1 MNAIE
6 DYLLSLPDG
15 HPLQVSIR
23 TYSLALS
30 LSLGPALLSFIVSP
44 KARSKGVLGLQTIVK
59 RELKITSF
67 PFAITV
73 AIGGGSA
80 LQYLWK
86 RLETDLDDTLASPKQ
101 PWSPRFGRLANQLQ
115 ALKEYISSISQER
128 KTFAIYACSSFV
140 AIVLMQARRLSSKKL
155 GITMPLISTS
165 RRNVTGRTSA
175 TLDLTLLLL
184 VRALDAAVQHVVF
197 KRVGEEHDD
206 ARRWRQHITTKIDA
220 MVFWASS
227 ARLPSSYMKWITS
240 MANIDPR
247 LSSGLRAI
255 RSGQWSYINGTKLQP
270 NMLATLSQD
279 LGYPASWGT
288 PLSVPAYGGSMANA
302 SWKALGVSGRDGV
315 GGVPCEII
323 HGTGG
328 VSCTGNAIFRAQHAF
343 LKAVAIYLPVHFIPI
358 LLTRPRSLLR
368 LPEIFRLLIGAVRS
382 ASFLS
387 TFVSSIWMAICLTR
401 THLIA
406 RLLPKISHDFYDGP
420 FGCIMAGCLACGSSI
435 WIENG
440 RRRGEMALY
449 VLPRAIRACLPNTWA
464 RSGKGS
470 VYALERIAFTLS
482 LAHLLTSGTYR
493 MDTNRGL
500 ARWTL
505 NFVLNG
511 PNAAFRK
518 QQG

>member
-1 MNAIE
+1 
-6 DYLLSLPDG
+6 
-15 HPLQVSIR
+15 
-23 TYSLALS
+23 
-30 LSLGPALLSFIVSP
+30 
-44 KARSKGVLGLQTIVK
+44 
-59 RELKITSF
+59 
-67 PFAITV
+67 
-73 AIGGGSA
+73 
-80 LQYLWK
+80 
-86 RLETDLDDTLASPKQ
+86 
-101 PWSPRFGRLANQLQ
+101 
-115 ALKEYISSISQER
+115 
-128 KTFAIYACSSFV
+128 
-140 AIVLMQARRLSSKKL
+140 
-155 GITMPLISTS
+155 
-165 RRNVTGRTSA
+165 
-175 TLDLTLLLL
+175 
-184 VRALDAAVQHVVF
+184 
-197 KRVGEEHDD
+197 
-206 ARRWRQHITTKIDA
+206 
-220 MVFWASS
+220 
-227 ARLPSSYMKWITS
+227 

-288 PLSVPAYGGSMANA
+288 PLSVPAYGGSLANA

-328 VSCTGNAIFRAQHAF
+328 VSCTSNAVFRAQHAF
-343 LKAVAIYLPVHFIPI
+343 LKAVAIYLPVCHTHPCLVQFSNSTLPQVHFIPI

-470 VYALERIAFTLS
+470 VYALERQVFS
-482 LAHLLTSGTYR
+482 R
-493 MDTNRGL
+493 NR
-500 ARWTL
+500 RQPSKPS
-505 NFVLNG
+505 F
-511 PNAAFRK
+511 
-518 QQG
+518 Q